1 MSVAMR
7 MHGLVL
13 KEVKQI
19 VRDPSAILIAFLMPV
34 VLLIVNGFGINFD
47 ANHMKVAVVIAA
59 PEETVRG
66 MLQALAASPYLDPI
80 RLPDARS
87 AEAEVVRGNVRGML
101 VVREDFSQRLAR
113 SAHWP
118 ATAEL
123 AVNATDPNTARILE
137 GYVSGALSTWLAG
150 EAMERR
156 LIANGDIDAAISLL
170 VQSGA
175 TLRRCDRARD
185 HRHGDDHDRHASDRA
200 DCRARVGARHDGEH
214 AGLSGRHGGA
224 DLRQAGLLLHPG
236 NGQHG
241 DGRADGDRIVRL
253 ALPRRGYRFAG
264 GLLALFL
271 MFALGLGLFISTLA
285 RNQFV
290 AAQLAFLAT
299 MLPAMML
306 SGMLFDI
313 ASMPQW
319 LRIVTYAVPARY
331 LVSILQTLFLAGD
344 VWAVVL
350 PNLLGLGGGR
360 DARRRRHAAGH
371 PAAARL
377 RCCDASSHCWSR
389 NWPGCGRTVRP
400 GSSS

>member
-137 GYVSGALSTWLAG
+137 GYISGALSTWLAG
-150 EAMERR
+150 EAIERR
-156 LIANGDIDAAISLL
+156 LIAAGDITLQYRYWFNAELRSADAIVPGIIAMVMTMTGTLLTALIVAREWERGTMESMLASPAGLAELIFAKLGCYFVLGMASMVMAVLMAIGLFGLPFRGGVVALL
-170 VQSGA
+170 V
-175 TLRRCDRARD
+175 
-185 HRHGDDHDRHASDRA
+185 AS
-200 DCRARVGARHDGEH
+200 
-214 AGLSGRHGGA
+214 
-224 DLRQAGLLLHPG
+224 
-236 NGQHG
+236 
-241 DGRADGDRIVRL
+241 
-253 ALPRRGYRFAG
+253 
-264 GLLALFL
+264 ALFL

-313 ASMPQW
+313 ASMPYW

-344 VWAVVL
+344 VWAVIL
-350 PNLLGLGGGR
+350 PNLMGLGAAAALAVG
-360 DARRRRHAAGH
+360 ATLLVTRRR
-371 PAAARL
+371 L
-377 RCCDASSHCWSR
+377 D
-389 NWPGCGRTVRP
+389 
-400 GSSS
+400 

>member
-87 AEAEVVRGNVRGML
+87 AEAEVVRGKVRGML

-137 GYVSGALSTWLAG
+137 GYISGALSTWLAG
-150 EAMERR
+150 EAIERR
-156 LIANGDIDAAISLL
+156 LIAAGDITLQYRYWFNAELRSADAIVPGIIAMVMTMTGTLLTALIVAREWERGTMESMLASPAGLAELIFAKLGCYFVLGMASMVMAVLMAIGLFGLPFRGGVVALL
-170 VQSGA
+170 V
-175 TLRRCDRARD
+175 
-185 HRHGDDHDRHASDRA
+185 AS
-200 DCRARVGARHDGEH
+200 
-214 AGLSGRHGGA
+214 
-224 DLRQAGLLLHPG
+224 
-236 NGQHG
+236 
-241 DGRADGDRIVRL
+241 
-253 ALPRRGYRFAG
+253 
-264 GLLALFL
+264 ALFL

-313 ASMPQW
+313 ASMPYW

-344 VWAVVL
+344 VWAVIL
-350 PNLLGLGGGR
+350 PNLMGLGAAAALAVG
-360 DARRRRHAAGH
+360 ATLLVTRRR
-371 PAAARL
+371 L
-377 RCCDASSHCWSR
+377 D
-389 NWPGCGRTVRP
+389 
-400 GSSS
+400 